1 MVFLLRLDAVF
12 KVGGDNMNKGLLHLE
27 GLTVFCLSLYL
38 YWLNGFSWILFFVL
52 ILAPDLSMVGY
63 LKNNKFGAF
72 LYNIFHTYTVSLL
85 IIFLGF
91 ILSNPTL
98 LSVGIIWTTHIGMDR
113 MVGYGLKYPT
123 SFKDNH
129 LNHL

>member
-1 MVFLLRLDAVF
+1 
-12 KVGGDNMNKGLLHLE
+12 MNKGLLHLE